1 MKLKFYEKR
10 TCTTCRK
17 AKAFLTDK
25 GAQLESIDL
34 NRGLS
39 VEELEKLIGNRDYRK
54 FLNPRNVLYREMK
67 MKDGPPPRDEAIKL
81 MSENPNLIK
90 RPIVRKG
97 NTIALGFDTQALD
110 EMV

>member
-25 GAQLESIDL
+25 GAPLESIDL

-39 VEELEKLIGNRDYRK
+39 VEELEKLIGKRDYRK

-67 MKDGPPPRDEAIKL
+67 MKDGPPPRGEAIKL

-97 NTIALGFDTQALD
+97 NKIALGFDAQALA
-110 EMV
+110 ELV